1 MKPCN
6 EPPFDLRLPASAA
19 FTIADAAG
27 VGIECRQGC
36 VWITLDGDTRDF
48 VLEPGQRF
56 QHDGH
61 RHAVVS
67 AFEASPPTT
76 RAENPPNITS
86 TVACSPG
93 LATRR
98 FARVWDR
105 RSAAPERGK
114 PRGAMPGR
122 PWSSTR
128 ANGAVRSNPWGR
140 INFT

>member
-67 AFEASPPTT
+67 AFEASRIVVSCARLVRSAP
-76 RAENPPNITS
+76 S
-86 TVACSPG
+86 
-93 LATRR
+93 ATRQI
-98 FARVWDR
+98 W
-105 RSAAPERGK
+105 
-114 PRGAMPGR
+114 
-122 PWSSTR
+122 PWSVLGRR
-128 ANGAVRSNPWGR
+128 ADIA
-140 INFT
+140 